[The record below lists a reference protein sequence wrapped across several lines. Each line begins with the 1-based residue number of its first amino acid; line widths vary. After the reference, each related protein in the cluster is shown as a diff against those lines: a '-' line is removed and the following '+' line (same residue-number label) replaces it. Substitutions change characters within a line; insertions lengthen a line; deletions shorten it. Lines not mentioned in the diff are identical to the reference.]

1 MATLPSVIWE
11 NENRRIRIVQKLRKD
26 ATLLIGLLFVV
37 KTVLKL
43 NHSNFVLHEVLVEHE
58 DEDIECLFSKSKLK

>member
-1 MATLPSVIWE
+1 M
-11 NENRRIRIVQKLRKD
+11 
-26 ATLLIGLLFVV
+26 V

-58 DEDIECLFSKSKLK
+58 DEDIECLFSKSKLE